1 MIGGGAL
8 VVTGGGFVGGGGG
21 VTGGG
26 VGGGAGV
33 PVPVESNIM
42 SLHPGRS
49 SGEQTRQ
56 DLVSRQSFWCLVVK
70 EHPLSTVPF

>member
-1 MIGGGAL
+1 M
-8 VVTGGGFVGGGGG
+8 TGGFVIGGD
-21 VTGGG
+21 VVITG
-26 VGGGAGV
+26 GGGAGV
-33 PVPVESNIM
+33 NGGGGAGVTVPVVSNTM

-56 DLVSRQSFWCLVVK
+56 VFVLRHSCWCLVVK